1 MKLQIALDEMTLGE
15 GMALCEK
22 VRKSIDIIEMGT
34 PFLMKYGA
42 FAIREFKNAFPEKEI
57 LADVKIMDAGE
68 YEAKICFDAGADYVT
83 VLGVTDSLTVKGCL
97 VEANKMGRAV
107 VVDMICVQDLEK
119 RVHELENLGVK
130 HIAVHTGVD
139 QQAAGRTPKD
149 DLRQMKNCAKKAFIS
164 VAGGI
169 NVDTIDEYK
178 ALGAD
183 VAIVGGGIAHASDPA
198 DAAYQLAS
206 RCHA

>member
-1 MKLQIALDEMTLGE
+1 
-15 GMALCEK
+15 
-22 VRKSIDIIEMGT
+22 
-34 PFLMKYGA
+34 
-42 FAIREFKNAFPEKEI
+42 
-57 LADVKIMDAGE
+57 
-68 YEAKICFDAGADYVT
+68 
-83 VLGVTDSLTVKGCL
+83 
-97 VEANKMGRAV
+97 
-107 VVDMICVQDLEK
+107 
-119 RVHELENLGVK
+119 
-130 HIAVHTGVD
+130 
-139 QQAAGRTPKD
+139 
-149 DLRQMKNCAKKAFIS
+149 MKNCAKKAFIS